1 MGRRKGRLEE
11 ALSRAIHADDPE
23 LYTVIYRDMDS
34 LREMGLMEFL
44 AESEDFSR
52 VPASRIVEVRRGN
65 EVVYRA
71 ARAGRPGIGKR
82 GR

>member
-1 MGRRKGRLEE
+1 
-11 ALSRAIHADDPE
+11 
-23 LYTVIYRDMDS
+23 MDS